1 MYVNTLEISS
11 KLDSDLAKKIFF
23 CFNDSP
29 SKQMN
34 NVFYFIIKD
43 LFVLKIFTFLLK
55 FMTSQPGSRTIRIYI
70 LPNVTK

>member
-11 KLDSDLAKKIFF
+11 KLDSHLAKKIFFF

-29 SKQMN
+29 SKKMN
-34 NVFYFIIKD
+34 NVFYFILKD

-55 FMTSQPGSRTIRIYI
+55 FMTSQPGS
-70 LPNVTK
+70 